1 MASLQLN
8 NIPDDLLQQI
18 QQLAEKHQ
26 RTLDEQILQILQQAT
41 QPNAETKP
49 DILQLIEEGKKRR
62 EQLPKDV
69 NWLDSTAL
77 IREDRDR

>member
-1 MASLQLN
+1 MANIQLN
-8 NIPDDLLQQI
+8 NIPDELLHRI
-18 QQLAEKHQ
+18 QQLAEQHR
-26 RTLDEQILQILQQAT
+26 RTLDDEILQILQQAT
-41 QPNAETKP
+41 QPNPESKL

-62 EQLPKDV
+62 EQLPQDI